1 MYLAHRS
8 TQDMARLTNERDS
21 LPVFIRRCL
30 DWLRD
35 QNAMGPSQ
43 EYRFAFML
51 SKQLTFACKS
61 AWDMVVYKPTSRTF
75 QDVSPNFNLHKD
87 DVNLPADLL
96 AIAAA
101 VGQSELIQRV
111 VDAFGCQWLWVVSYA
126 YGYPL
131 SAAAGGNH
139 SVVVDYLV
147 NDFETNYRMRPS
159 KQYETAFKN
168 AIDVALLRGHSKVA
182 TQLLQVYHHR
192 FPAVPK
198 SLYQKWL
205 VKGAVDPDVY
215 QVLSTLRTDVAV
227 REHIVAFEVV
237 CKSGSKS
244 GVESFLAQG
253 RVGLDQPYLEG
264 KLLRC
269 PLYVAVDVG
278 KPGPV
283 QALLELGA
291 HPDGVPTSRP
301 RDSPL
306 WLAFQR
312 QDLDIVD
319 LLVSWGADVVPT
331 FYLWLLSDIEFRD
344 EHRALGL
351 HVAQVHEQRTAL
363 FDAFMLGHNQL

>member
-21 LPVFIRRCL
+21 LPIFIRCCL

-35 QNAMGPSQ
+35 NNAMGSSQ

-75 QDVSPNFNLHKD
+75 QNVLPNFIFHKD
-87 DVNLPADLL
+87 NLPADLL

-101 VGQSELIQRV
+101 VGHSELVQRI
-111 VDAFGCQWLWVVSYA
+111 VDTCGFQWLWVVSYA

-139 SVVVDYLV
+139 VTVVKYLV
-147 NDFETNYRMRPS
+147 NDFEVNYRVRPS
-159 KQYETAFKN
+159 EQYETAFKN

-182 TQLLQVYHHR
+182 TLLLQVYHQH

-215 QVLSTLRTDVAV
+215 QILSTLRTDVAV
-227 REHIVAFEVV
+227 REHIVAFELV

-244 GVESFLAQG
+244 GTESFLAQG

-264 KLLRC
+264 KLRRC

-278 KPGPV
+278 KSGPV
-283 QALLELGA
+283 QALLQLGA
-291 HPDGVPTSRP
+291 HPDGVPTCRP
-301 RDSPL
+301 CDSPL

-312 QDLDIVD
+312 QDLEIVD
-319 LLVSWGADVVPT
+319 LLVSWGADVLPT
-331 FYLWLLSDIEFRD
+331 FSLWIDSDIEFRD

-351 HVAQVHEQRTAL
+351 HVAQVLEQRDTL
-363 FDAFMLGHNQL
+363 WKAFMLGHNQL